1 MAASGLFE
9 DWDPVDL
16 LSLAQAASLWEGLAP
31 TGNQVTPSSRAYPR
45 FRRLK
50 NEVYTRGLVRGGFP
64 KGYTLISR
72 AILRTIA
79 AAWGETPAF
88 LYPETR
94 TAGHPTS
101 RGENQCQKWLEG
113 LMAGDSRPD
122 KPKNQYFAHAQAQ
135 FNVSRRGFDR
145 AWGNAIST
153 TGNAN
158 WKKSGPKKRRNS

>member
-1 MAASGLFE
+1 MASQLFE
-9 DWDPVDL
+9 EWERVDP

-31 TGNQVTPSSRAYPR
+31 TGNQVAPSSRAYPR

-50 NEVYTRGLVRGGFP
+50 NEVYARGLTEGGFP

-72 AILRTIA
+72 ATLREIA

-88 LYPETR
+88 LYAETR
-94 TAGHPTS
+94 TAGRRTS
-101 RGENQCQKWLEG
+101 GGEGQCQRWLES
-113 LMAGDSRPD
+113 LMAGDSSPD
-122 KPKNQYFAHAQAQ
+122 KTKDQYFLVAQDQ
-135 FNVSRRGFDR
+135 FAVSHRGFDR
-145 AWGNAIST
+145 AWGNAISK